1 MTSHTRRRGLVLA
14 LSLSF
19 AAHAQ
24 AALVDVVEF
33 YNAALDHYFVTAY
46 PGEIAKLDN
55 GTFVGWQRTGQS
67 FKAFDAADTSP
78 GSAPV
83 CRFYGLPAAGL
94 DSHFYS
100 ASVAECNEVQQKF
113 AQAWLFESPDVFG
126 MYLPDTASG
135 ACPANTIPVYRLW
148 NKRADSNHRY
158 TTSTATFDVMVARGY
173 VAEGYG
179 PAARPVAMCSPQPAA
194 LQPPACTLAASS
206 PTANTGAMVLL
217 NANCSG
223 NPTSYTWSGCAGTGP
238 SCTATSS
245 FAGTVTYSV
254 VASNAN
260 GAGAPATVQVT
271 WTTPPPPPP
280 PEAKPVCSLLVTAP
294 NPSPTVG
301 TLAVLESS
309 CTGSPT
315 AYNWTNCATLTDV
328 CRLRGSVTGLQSYS
342 VVASNAGGASAPATA
357 NLNWVAADAPPVGLC
372 GQYASA
378 LYSDV
383 GSSSATVHS
392 TYAEAPGIRVE
403 RRVGR
408 ALHRAVDGERIA
420 GWERRGRRVR
430 RAVDVS
436 RNHGLADRVRLP
448 RHRSHRRQR
457 SARAR
462 GQHDRDPH
470 VRHRQPR
477 HGRREAAARRD
488 VLAQRPQLLPGHG
501 DDLVPVDPGPVRCLG
516 AGEPAAVGAGARRAA
531 QYNRRLS
538 LSWSSR

>member
-1 MTSHTRRRGLVLA
+1 MTPRSRLLLRGLVLA

-19 AAHAQ
+19 AAVAR

-33 YNAALDHYFVTAY
+33 YNAALDHYFVTASAE
-46 PGEIAKLDN
+46 EIAKLDN

-67 FKAFDAADTSP
+67 FKALDAADTSP
-78 GSAPV
+78 GAAPV

-100 ASVAECNEVQQKF
+100 ASVKECNEVKQKF
-113 AQAWLFESPDVFG
+113 AQAWLFESANVFG
-126 MYLPDTASG
+126 MYLPDTTSG

-148 NKRADSNHRY
+148 NKRTDSNHRY
-158 TTSTATFDVMVARGY
+158 TTSTATFDAMVAKGY

-179 PAARPVAMCSPQPAA
+179 SGARPVAMCSPQPAA
-194 LQPPACTLAASS
+194 LQPPACTVSASS
-206 PTANTGAMVLL
+206 GTANTGASVLL
-217 NANCSG
+217 TTNCQG
-223 NPTSYTWSGCAGTGP
+223 NPTSYAWSGCASTGP

-294 NPSPTVG
+294 NPTPTVG

-315 AYNWTNCATLTDV
+315 AYNWTNCPTLTDV

-342 VVASNAGGASAPATA
+342 VVASNAGGASVPATA
-357 NLNWVAADAPPVGLC
+357 NINWVASEAAPVGRC
-372 GQYASA
+372 GMYPSA

-392 TYAEAPGIRVE
+392 TYAEAPGFAWNGVWAVRFTVPATAGEGQAGNAVVAEFGGPSTYREITISPTACDFRATDPTGANGPL
-403 RRVGR
+403 GR
-408 ALHRAVDGERIA
+408 AGSTTAIMTFGIGTPGTGGVKLQPGGTYWLNIRNYYPDTASISCSSSS
-420 GWERRGRRVR
+420 GRCDASAQV
-430 RAVDVS
+430 
-436 RNHGLADRVRLP
+436 NLP
-448 RHRSHRRQR
+448 R
-457 SARAR
+457 
-462 GQHDRDPH
+462 
-470 VRHRQPR
+470 
-477 HGRREAAARRD
+477 
-488 VLAQRPQLLPGHG
+488 
-501 DDLVPVDPGPVRCLG
+501 
-516 AGEPAAVGAGARRAA
+516 
-531 QYNRRLS
+531 
-538 LSWSSR
+538 